1 MTAYAVASRTRE
13 IGVRMALGARST
25 QVVRAVLHDA
35 ASPVIVGTIL
45 GLVAAAGLTRV
56 IASFLFNTAPADPVA
71 FSLATVALIAAGSIA
86 AWLPARHAARVD
98 PIRALR
104 AE

>member
-1 MTAYAVASRTRE
+1 
-13 IGVRMALGARST
+13 
-25 QVVRAVLHDA
+25 
-35 ASPVIVGTIL
+35 
-45 GLVAAAGLTRV
+45 V
-56 IASFLFNTAPADPVA
+56 IASFLFNTTPADPLA
-71 FSLATVALIAAGSIA
+71 FTLGAFLLIAAGTVA